1 MITLYFFFPV
11 ATTLLTLIKS
21 VSLRPPWPNEY
32 RLRLRSWVTQT
43 SRVRIPG
50 TPVTPLLQRPIY
62 PDCACRLQWETV
74 RCGKHVHADYM
85 SVNMIL
91 TAISH
96 AVSTVRRVSRSAVY
110 YTHQSNSLP

>member
-62 PDCACRLQWETV
+62 PDCACRLQWAAI
-74 RCGKHVHADYM
+74 RCGKHVHADQHVFDIDLHDTNIM
-85 SVNMIL
+85 SLNML
-91 TAISH
+91 S
-96 AVSTVRRVSRSAVY
+96 VRYAE
-110 YTHQSNSLP
+110 